1 MSFMT
6 SPRPLDSKPRPG
18 RRKILFHEYAAKL
31 INPENPSV
39 PHEIRTLAQGC
50 KAWKSM
56 EVDCWHHREH
66 ERLSRAGREIV
77 AT

>member
-6 SPRPLDSKPRPG
+6 SPRPFDSKPRPG
-18 RRKILFHEYAAKL
+18 GRKTLFYEYAAKL

-39 PHEIRTLAQGC
+39 PHEIRTLAQDR

-56 EVDCWHHREH
+56 EVDCRHHREH
-66 ERLSRAGREIV
+66 ERPSRAGREIV

>member
-39 PHEIRTLAQGC
+39 PHEIPTLAKDC
-50 KAWKSM
+50 KAWKSL
-56 EVDCWHHREH
+56 EVDCWHHREN
-66 ERLSRAGREIV
+66 ERLSRAGREVV